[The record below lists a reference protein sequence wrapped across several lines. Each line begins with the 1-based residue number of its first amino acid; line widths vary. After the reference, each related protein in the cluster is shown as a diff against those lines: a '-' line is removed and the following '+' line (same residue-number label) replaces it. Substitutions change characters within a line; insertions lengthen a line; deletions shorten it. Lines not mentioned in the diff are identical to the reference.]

1 MRRRVV
7 TLLLLSCGLSTLWF
21 APAHAELTPGGTF
34 LDDDGSTHEG
44 SIEAIVAAGI
54 TKGCDED
61 GFYYC
66 PNKKITRGQM
76 AALLA
81 RALQLPPA
89 TQDWFPADPAT
100 VFDAEINS
108 LAEAG
113 ITGGCNPPENTS
125 FCPDDQVTR
134 GQMATFLARAF
145 AGQMPPTPPDAFLDD
160 NGNTHELSINQVA
173 AAGIAL
179 GCDASDTTL
188 YCPYAGVTRQQM
200 AAFLARALGL
210 TPMVPPPRPPTERV
224 SSFTTHFNCCEDR
237 VINIRRM
244 AQLVNGTVIRPGEVF
259 SVDAVVGRLTTGK
272 GFVLAPYMV
281 DGKGECCTVGG
292 GVSQFGTT
300 IFNAAFWGGYEILEH
315 QPHSAWISRYPLG
328 IEATLV
334 YHSKD
339 VKFRND
345 TYNTLTVKTSTT
357 GTSLTVEIWGNQGGW
372 RVRGNHSIGNRS
384 SAITILDQGG
394 SVAKRVKASV
404 SGSAP
409 GLVTVTRTLTQNG
422 VAHSQSW
429 TNRYL
434 DPDA

>member
-1 MRRRVV
+1 
-7 TLLLLSCGLSTLWF
+7 
-21 APAHAELTPGGTF
+21 
-34 LDDDGSTHEG
+34 
-44 SIEAIVAAGI
+44 
-54 TKGCDED
+54 
-61 GFYYC
+61 
-66 PNKKITRGQM
+66 
-76 AALLA
+76 
-81 RALQLPPA
+81 
-89 TQDWFPADPAT
+89 
-100 VFDAEINS
+100 
-108 LAEAG
+108 
-113 ITGGCNPPENTS
+113 
-125 FCPDDQVTR
+125 
-134 GQMATFLARAF
+134 
-145 AGQMPPTPPDAFLDD
+145 
-160 NGNTHELSINQVA
+160 
-173 AAGIAL
+173 
-179 GCDASDTTL
+179 
-188 YCPYAGVTRQQM
+188 
-200 AAFLARALGL
+200 
-210 TPMVPPPRPPTERV
+210 
-224 SSFTTHFNCCEDR
+224 
-237 VINIRRM
+237 M